1 MESLEVIYE
10 DSILKISKNQV
21 DSNTAILCF
30 AGGMMR
36 MGGIDIDRVEFYQAT
51 SGATTIFIV
60 DKAKS
65 GLNIDWEL
73 LSRVISPHLVDK
85 RIFTLGNSVGG
96 SYAIHASLY
105 FSVEKVIAFVPPY
118 SVHKS
123 VVPSE
128 ERWKVYTDGITDW
141 KFKSLENSFVDETE
155 YHIFFGNHPADTVQ
169 RLCYP
174 EQKNII
180 MKLYEGNHNLA
191 KKLKEKGLLYN
202 LIAEIIT

>member
-10 DSILKISKNQV
+10 DSNLQISKNQM
-21 DSNTAILCF
+21 DSNIAILCF
-30 AGGMMR
+30 AGAKKR
-36 MGGIDIDRVEFYQAT
+36 MGGIDKDDVEFYQAT

-60 DKAKS
+60 DKARS
-65 GLNIDWEL
+65 CGNLDWDL
-73 LSRVISPHLVDK
+73 LYKVISAHIVNK
-85 RIFTLGNSVGG
+85 RVFALGNSMGG
-96 SYAIHASLY
+96 SYAILASRH
-105 FSVEKVIAFVPPY
+105 FKIEKVIAFVPPY
-118 SVHKS
+118 SVHNS

-128 ERWKVYTDGITDW
+128 NRWKVLTDAITDW
-141 KFKSLENSFVDETE
+141 KYISLEDSFVDETE